1 MRSSGNQAAV
11 QEENRPVQDLPE
23 VLDDRV
29 NSNFFSKC
37 FLSWPTK
44 LMCFLACKHQSEKI
58 RVEHLWKMKD
68 NFAGELRD
76 RISETWDEY
85 DKYENPNLIKVLR
98 DTFLREICCAMIWH
112 VFLAA
117 VTVVELA
124 PVMVAEVRDLAQRL
138 RARGGEA
145 AATPLGTLWVLAT
158 PTIRAYRRHVRTLLS
173 QSIDRAHLQ
182 LTQ

>member
-1 MRSSGNQAAV
+1 MRSSGNHAAV

-58 RVEHLWKMKD
+58 RVEHLWKMKN

-98 DTFLREICCAMIWH
+98 DTFLREICCAITWH

-124 PVMVAEVRDLAQRL
+124 PVMFYFLRALMEFGNAHLNKADASPQRRDLLGLALALFILECL
-138 RARGGEA
+138 RAYCQA
-145 AATPLGTLWVLAT
+145 KAWYVLS
-158 PTIRAYRRHVRTLLS
+158 L
-173 QSIDRAHLQ
+173 
-182 LTQ
+182 